1 MMKILCQNSQLV
13 AVKCKNLRQQEL
25 MVKELEQGDEE
36 KKFFCA
42 DPGSPRNYY
51 MKD

>member
-1 MMKILCQNSQLV
+1 MMKVICQNSQLV

-25 MVKELEQGDEE
+25 MVKDLEKGDEE
-36 KKFFCA
+36 KNFFFA

>member
-1 MMKILCQNSQLV
+1 MIEFLYQNSQLV
-13 AVKCKNLRQQEL
+13 AVKCKNLRQQKL
-25 MVKELEQGDEE
+25 MVKELEKGDEE
-36 KKFFCA
+36 KNFFFA